1 MNLRSTQYN
10 IYFCFGWK
18 QSLFP
23 FVGHCQLRDV
33 LLRLDARRLLAL
45 DLFGYCTV
53 PTLCRMYGPIENL
66 ACASLANTR
75 HNLYYLLCGVID
87 AIVFIALCI
96 QFVPYSSEFSSL
108 LRISVL

>member
-1 MNLRSTQYN
+1 MLGACWHWTY
-10 IYFCFGWK
+10 
-18 QSLFP
+18 
-23 FVGHCQLRDV
+23 
-33 LLRLDARRLLAL
+33 LDIAL
-45 DLFGYCTV
+45 YPHYVEC
-53 PTLCRMYGPIENL
+53 MGPIENL